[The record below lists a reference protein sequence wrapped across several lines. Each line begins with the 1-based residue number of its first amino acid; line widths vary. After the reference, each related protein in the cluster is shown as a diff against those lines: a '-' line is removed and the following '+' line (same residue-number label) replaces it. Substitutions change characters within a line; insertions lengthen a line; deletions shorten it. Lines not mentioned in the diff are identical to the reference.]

1 MIELW
6 KDIQDYNGVYQISNT
21 GKVKSLKRTIIKKSG
36 ILNPISEKIR
46 KTHKTTAGYEYVVL
60 SFKNKHK
67 TLLIH
72 RLVAE
77 HFLENPKKLQCINHK
92 DENKSNNYVD
102 NLEWCN
108 YQYNNTYKNIHLR
121 RNLDNIAQKVIQY
134 DLDMN
139 EIKRWNT
146 IIEAANM
153 YNIQSSNIVKCCL
166 HQRNHVSGFKWRYY
180 E

>member
-1 MIELW
+1 MEIW
-6 KDIQDYNGVYQISNT
+6 KDIKGYEGLYQISNT
-21 GKVKSLKRTIIKKSG
+21 GKVKSLTRYINSKSG
-36 ILNPISEKIR
+36 RKLLIKEKIR
-46 KTHKTTAGYEYVVL
+46 KTTTTTAGYEYTVL
-60 SFKNKHK
+60 ANKGKNK

-77 HFLENPKKLQCINHK
+77 AFIPNPNNYACVNHI
-92 DENKSNNYVD
+92 DENKSNNNVS

-108 YQYNNTYKNIHLR
+108 YEYNNTYKNIHLR
-121 RNLDNIAQKVIQY
+121 RNLDNVARKVIQY

-146 IIEAANM
+146 VTDASNEFNAKAAN
-153 YNIQSSNIVKCCL
+153 IIKCCKGE
-166 HQRNHVSGFKWRYY
+166 RNHCCGFKWRYY